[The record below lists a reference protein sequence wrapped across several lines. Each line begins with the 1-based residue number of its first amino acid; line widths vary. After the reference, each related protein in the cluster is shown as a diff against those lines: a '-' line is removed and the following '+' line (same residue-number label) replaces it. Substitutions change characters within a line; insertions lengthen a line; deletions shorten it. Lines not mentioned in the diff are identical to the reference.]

1 MSRRDVTGIILAGG
15 ASARF
20 GSDKLA
26 APVGGRPLLEHA
38 LEAVA
43 AVAHDLVLVLG
54 PASNVPVLP
63 PGLRERVS
71 ILRDAAEHAGPLA
84 GLAGALEGIVDRD
97 ATRADTLALVVGG
110 DMPSMEPAV
119 LRLLVDELATAP
131 SLLAMTLGSPEP
143 APLPMAIRLQAR
155 AAAGH
160 LLNGTGRRSLLALLE
175 SIPSGT
181 VAEAAWRLLDPAGRT
196 LRDVDT
202 PADLQGDD

>member
-15 ASARF
+15 ASVRF

-26 APVGGRPLLEHA
+26 ASVDGRPLLEHA

-63 PGLRERVS
+63 AELRERVA
-71 ILRDAAEHAGPLA
+71 IVRDAAEHAGPLA
-84 GLAGALEGIVDRD
+84 GLAGALDGIVDRD
-97 ATRADTLALVVGG
+97 ARRAATLGLVVGG

-119 LRLLVDELATAP
+119 LRLLVDELAAAP
-131 SLLAMTLGSPEP
+131 SLLAMTLASPEP
-143 APLPMAIRLQAR
+143 APLPMAVRLQAR
-155 AAAGH
+155 AAAAH
-160 LLNGTGRRSLLALLE
+160 LLTGTGRRSLLALLG
-175 SIPSGT
+175 SIQSGT
-181 VAEAAWRLLDPAGRT
+181 VAQTAWRLLDPAGRT

-202 PADLQGDD
+202 PADLQGDE